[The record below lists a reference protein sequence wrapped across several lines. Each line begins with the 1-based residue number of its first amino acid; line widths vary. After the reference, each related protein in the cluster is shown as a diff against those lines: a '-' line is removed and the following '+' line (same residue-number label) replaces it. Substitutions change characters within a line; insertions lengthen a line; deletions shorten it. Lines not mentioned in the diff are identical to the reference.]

1 MGIKSETSDKK
12 GEKIEK
18 VFFELGLKCAY
29 FLNQEGIENRVE
41 ARDLQHQIPPQG
53 TMNFPPPV
61 PMNFRP
67 PVPGYFRP
75 PVPGYFRPPVPGYF
89 RPPVPRCYRPRV
101 PRYYRPP
108 FSQGRNSRKRKMPS
122 ISENDART
130 KKMCY
135 LLDRKIAKYERRL
148 RQLDQIIGDIRH

>member
-61 PMNFRP
+61 P
-67 PVPGYFRP
+67 
-75 PVPGYFRPPVPGYF
+75 GYFRPPVPGYF
-89 RPPVPRCYRPRV
+89 RPPVPRYYRPRV

-122 ISENDART
+122 MSENDART